1 MERIPAVIMDDE
13 QPACDRM
20 TKIVSGF
27 PQIEI
32 KGVFTRSEEGVSFIL
47 QKKPRVVFLDIEME
61 DNISAFDVI
70 HTLNQHGCRPAVI
83 LVTAHEQYVLEALKS
98 EVFDY
103 IMKPVDVDELKE
115 TLSRLEKF
123 LDSSAESI
131 RQVLFLLS
139 NREKEVYKLLLE
151 GMTSEA
157 IAGCLKISVNT
168 VNTHRRNILEKT
180 GAHST
185 LDLLRMSRVR

>member
-1 MERIPAVIMDDE
+1 
-13 QPACDRM
+13 
-20 TKIVSGF
+20 
-27 PQIEI
+27 
-32 KGVFTRSEEGVSFIL
+32 
-47 QKKPRVVFLDIEME
+47 
-61 DNISAFDVI
+61 
-70 HTLNQHGCRPAVI
+70 
-83 LVTAHEQYVLEALKS
+83 
-98 EVFDY
+98 
-103 IMKPVDVDELKE
+103 MKPVDVDELKE
-115 TLSRLEKF
+115 TMSRLEKF

-157 IAGCLKISVNT
+157 IAGRLNISVNT

-180 GAHST
+180 GARST

>member
-1 MERIPAVIMDDE
+1 MERIPVVIMDDE
-13 QPACDRM
+13 KPACERL
-20 TKIVSGF
+20 TKIISGF

-32 KGVFTRSEEGVSFIL
+32 KGVFTRTEEGVSFIL

-61 DNISAFDVI
+61 NNISAFDVI
-70 HTLNQHGCRPAVI
+70 NTLNKQGSRSVFI
-83 LVTAHEQYVLEALKS
+83 LVTGHEQYVLKALKY

-123 LDSSAESI
+123 LDSSAEAI
-131 RQVLFLLS
+131 QHVLFLLS

-185 LDLLRMSRVR
+185 LDLMRMSRVR